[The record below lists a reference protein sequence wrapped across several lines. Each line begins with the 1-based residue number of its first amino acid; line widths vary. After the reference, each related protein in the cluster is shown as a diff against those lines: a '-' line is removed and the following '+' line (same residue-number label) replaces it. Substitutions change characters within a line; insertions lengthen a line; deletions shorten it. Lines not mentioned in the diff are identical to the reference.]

1 MRYVSEKEYKRRLHE
16 IQRMNDSKLRLQK
29 LNEQKKKYKKKK
41 KITTSKLALWIM
53 MAIMFEIVIF
63 AQIIMWRFGDF
74 SSLYVLIGI
83 PAAMIPIVW
92 KYYDKSAKENCAN
105 GIVYETA
112 MKEHAAD
119 DESYDDD
126 LNVQE
131 IPVDQSGEDFPG

>member
-1 MRYVSEKEYKRRLHE
+1 
-16 IQRMNDSKLRLQK
+16 
-29 LNEQKKKYKKKK
+29 
-41 KITTSKLALWIM
+41 M

-63 AQIIMWRFGDF
+63 AQIIMWHFGDF

-83 PAAMIPIVW
+83 PAAMIPVVW

-105 GIVYETA
+105 GIVYDIA
-112 MKEHAAD
+112 MREQAAD

-131 IPVDQSGEDFPG
+131 IPVDQSGEDFSG